1 MAKRAA
7 DTAKRVEVRSLDD
20 LHGWLA
26 ANHDGSPSVWLVTF
40 RKHTAHY
47 PAYDDI
53 VSELLCW
60 GWIDSQPRKID
71 DDRTSLLIAPRNP
84 RSAWS
89 AVNKAKIRALRAAG
103 RLQPAGEA
111 LVTAA
116 KETGMWTFL
125 DDVDRLE
132 RPDDLTR
139 ALGDLV
145 AVWDDWPRSVQRG
158 TLEWIKTAKTAP
170 TREKRIQDVVDSA
183 ASNRRPTPFR
193 RSE

>member
-1 MAKRAA
+1 MVKRAA
-7 DTAKRVEVRSLDD
+7 DTADRVEVRSLDQ
-20 LHGWLA
+20 LHAWLA
-26 ANHDGSPSVWLVTF
+26 ANHDRSQSVRLVTF

-47 PAYDDI
+47 LAYHDI

-60 GWIDSQPRKID
+60 GWIDSQPRKVD
-71 DDRTSLLIAPRNP
+71 EDRTSLLIARRNP

-89 AVNKAKIRALRAAG
+89 AAHKARIGELRAAG

-116 KETGMWTFL
+116 KETGMWAFI

-145 AVWDDWPRSVQRG
+145 AVWDDWPRSVQCG
-158 TLEWIKTAKTAP
+158 TLEWIKTARTAP
-170 TREKRIQDVVDSA
+170 TRETRIKDVVDSA

-193 RSE
+193 R

>member
-1 MAKRAA
+1 MVKRVA
-7 DTAKRVEVRSLDD
+7 DTEDRVEVRSLDE
-20 LHGWLA
+20 LHAWLA
-26 ANHDGSPSVWLVTF
+26 ANHDCSRSAWLITF

-47 PAYDDI
+47 LAHDDI

-60 GWIDSQPRKID
+60 GWIDSQSRKVD
-71 DDRTSLLIAPRNP
+71 DDRTTLLIERRNP
-84 RSAWS
+84 RAAWS
-89 AVNKAKIRALRAAG
+89 VANKAKIRELRAAG

-125 DDVDRLE
+125 EDVDRLE

-139 ALGDLV
+139 ALGDLI
-145 AVWDDWPRSVQRG
+145 AVWDDWPRSVQCG
-158 TLEWIKTAKTAP
+158 TLEWIKTARTAP
-170 TREKRIQDVVDSA
+170 TREKRIKDVVDSA

-193 RSE
+193 R

>member
-1 MAKRAA
+1 MVKRAA
-7 DTAKRVEVRSLDD
+7 DTAESIEVKSLDE
-20 LHGWLA
+20 LHAWLA
-26 ANHDGSPSVWLVTF
+26 ANHASSPSVWLVTF
-40 RKHTAHY
+40 RKHTAFHL
-47 PAYDDI
+47 PYDDI

-60 GWIDSQPRKID
+60 GWIDSQPRKVD
-71 DDRTSLLIAPRNP
+71 DDRTGLLIAPRNP

-89 AVNKAKIRALRAAG
+89 AANKARVDDLRAAG

-116 KETGMWTFL
+116 QESGMWTFL
-125 DDVDRLE
+125 DDVERLE

-145 AVWDDWPRSVQRG
+145 SVWDHWPRSVRRG
-158 TLEWIKTAKTAP
+158 TLEWIKTART
-170 TREKRIQDVVDSA
+170 TRTRNKRIEDVVDSA

-193 RSE
+193 R